1 MSEPRRSLAMVEAE
15 RLFVERHRPLDEPPR
30 PCKVA
35 LSLNKKSEV
44 VEAGR
49 RVGMFRAEPLLAHC
63 QYALKERPRLR
74 IGSATVKIPAALFRR
89 SAHSGFAATS
99 AIPFSQ
105 AIRRCGVNCA
115 HRSHRVGLR

>member
-1 MSEPRRSLAMVEAE
+1 MVEAE

-74 IGSATVKIPAALFRR
+74 IGSATVKIPSRPIQKVGAFRVR
-89 SAHSGFAATS
+89 SDVRHTVFAGHKEMRGELRTS
-99 AIPFSQ
+99 
-105 AIRRCGVNCA
+105 
-115 HRSHRVGLR
+115 